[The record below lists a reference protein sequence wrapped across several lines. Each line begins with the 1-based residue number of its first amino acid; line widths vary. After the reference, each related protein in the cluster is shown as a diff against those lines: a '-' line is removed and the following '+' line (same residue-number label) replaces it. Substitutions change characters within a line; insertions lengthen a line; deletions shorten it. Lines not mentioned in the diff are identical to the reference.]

1 MRNINAAKAQQEQ
14 SPKTPNSRIQRPSY
28 VTPEPS
34 RKRFKSAKPHTI
46 EGQSIATS
54 PLSGGRKQ
62 QEPREIIVLD
72 DEENDSDEIQ
82 EIPMLPTPK
91 NTPQKQP
98 KTKAGM
104 TPVKQRQFEDR
115 KEERMTSVENSTDG
129 LTLTLAQHWRF
140 CAMWSNKKSLKE
152 IAAGLEVGE
161 TALHKY
167 IYELLKADI
176 KQ

>member
-1 MRNINAAKAQQEQ
+1 
-14 SPKTPNSRIQRPSY
+14 
-28 VTPEPS
+28 
-34 RKRFKSAKPHTI
+34 
-46 EGQSIATS
+46 
-54 PLSGGRKQ
+54 
-62 QEPREIIVLD
+62 
-72 DEENDSDEIQ
+72 
-82 EIPMLPTPK
+82 
-91 NTPQKQP
+91 
-98 KTKAGM
+98 M

-115 KEERMTSVENSTDG
+115 KEERVTSVENSSDA
-129 LTLTLAQHWRF
+129 LSLTLAQHWRL